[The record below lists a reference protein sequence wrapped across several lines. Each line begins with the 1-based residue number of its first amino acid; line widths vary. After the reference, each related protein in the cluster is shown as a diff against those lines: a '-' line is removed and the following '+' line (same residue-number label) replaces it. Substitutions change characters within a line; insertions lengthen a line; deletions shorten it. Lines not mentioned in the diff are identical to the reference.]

1 VQVDPHDLDYV
12 TDVPRLP
19 AIPPMFPS
27 GRGPAGNGPQPAP
40 VRRAATSM
48 IDCAAYVNGAR
59 VPGVVDP
66 ATALTHVR
74 QCGAGFVW
82 VGMFEPDTDDMAS
95 VAEVF
100 GIHELAAEDAVVAHQ
115 RPKLERY
122 KQYSLFVIKTVR
134 YVEHES
140 STTAVEI
147 VETGEILMILA
158 EDFIVTV
165 RHGQHSELKDLRK
178 SLERDSEHLAMGP
191 AAVMHAI
198 ADRVV
203 DHYLTVIQA
212 VEDDIDEMEALVFNP
227 ASHVSTEQIYL
238 LKREVLELR
247 RAVAPLRGPLQT
259 LAEQPSEYVPRPV
272 QAYFRDVDD
281 HLKHVIDQ
289 VFAFDELLTA
299 LVSASLAAVAT
310 QQNSDMRKISAW
322 AAIALVPTAIAGV
335 YGMNFT
341 HMPELSWTF
350 GYPMAIAFMALVCVL
365 LFRTL
370 RKRGWL

>member
-1 VQVDPHDLDYV
+1 MV
-12 TDVPRLP
+12 
-19 AIPPMFPS
+19 
-27 GRGPAGNGPQPAP
+27 
-40 VRRAATSM
+40 
-48 IDCAAYVNGAR
+48 DCAAYVNGAR
-59 VPGVVDP
+59 VPGLADP
-66 ATALTHVR
+66 ATALAHVR
-74 QCGAGFVW
+74 QCGQGFVW
-82 VGMFEPDTDDMAS
+82 VGMFEPDTDEMAA

-158 EDFIVTV
+158 QDFIVTV
-165 RHGQHSELKDLRK
+165 RHGQHSELTDLRR
-178 SLERDSEHLAMGP
+178 SLEQDSAHLAMGP

-203 DHYLTVIQA
+203 DHYLIVVDA
-212 VEDDIDEMEALVFNP
+212 VEEDIDEMETLVFNP

-259 LAEQPSEYVPRPV
+259 LSEQPSEYVPRPV

-335 YGMNFT
+335 YGMNFK
-341 HMPELSWTF
+341 HMPELSWPV
-350 GYPMAIAFMALVCVL
+350 GYPMAILFMASVCLL